1 MVCRRAGSENDTARF
16 QLRGLDATVTYDLKL
31 WVGVEWDGRV
41 LSGVSPLPNVGPVLG
56 EGGARQTGRQLTEE
70 GLLVR
75 LAQCP
80 QVAWI
85 AYQRAKAP

>member
-1 MVCRRAGSENDTARF
+1 MACRRAGSESDTARF
-16 QLRGLDATVTYDLKL
+16 RLRGLDATAAYDLKL

-41 LSGVSPLPNVGPVLG
+41 LSGVQPLPNVAPVLG

-75 LAQCP
+75 LAQRP
-80 QVAWI
+80 QIAWI
-85 AYQRAKAP
+85 AYQRAKTP